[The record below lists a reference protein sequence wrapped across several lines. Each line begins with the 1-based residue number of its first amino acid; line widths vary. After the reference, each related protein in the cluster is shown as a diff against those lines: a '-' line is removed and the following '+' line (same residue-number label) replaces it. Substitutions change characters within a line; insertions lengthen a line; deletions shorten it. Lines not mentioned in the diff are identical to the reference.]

1 MRNKRRILLFS
12 LLVGL
17 IHCSPLLH
25 ARVFDSFTF
34 TISNDWHTPNI
45 GYNVDDGMSYGA
57 HIQTDFTFGLT
68 IKLDGV
74 SFTDKL
80 TTETRFDRISLGVF
94 YPFRFT
100 LRSLEVTIA
109 PHLSF
114 MVTGNFEF
122 RTIQNSW
129 HLLRRIP
136 ILRIDYLDN
145 DTLFTVQGGGELSA
159 FYPLGQG
166 GLDTRI
172 GFTIAPEWVNRFE
185 ATLAYYPD
193 FATRIGLSFRYL
205 DLGELYPTLGD
216 YLDRYQGIEISFTHT
231 SGPLAEFFLFYPEQG
246 ISYGSY
252 AFNVLG
258 FKEEKTFAKAD
269 WTYSYGF
276 ALDNRPGLLQ
286 LLEFSYEGFGIE
298 IQNTSGPIK
307 NAGGFEIARHQGGMY
322 AISYR
327 FELFNYPWLKP
338 YVKPFGGIQ
347 RFVYLENLI
356 PAIEKYLPTIGLE
369 VGLLFGD
376 EDALVF
382 GGTAWRPRLGAR
394 IHYLFF
400 HNRIAPLFPEVYTHP
415 KNKIR
420 LNLLMA
426 LDIGHDMSALRNRS
440 RRPERFLAPYLP

>member
-1 MRNKRRILLFS
+1 
-12 LLVGL
+12 
-17 IHCSPLLH
+17 
-25 ARVFDSFTF
+25 
-34 TISNDWHTPNI
+34 
-45 GYNVDDGMSYGA
+45 
-57 HIQTDFTFGLT
+57 
-68 IKLDGV
+68 
-74 SFTDKL
+74 
-80 TTETRFDRISLGVF
+80 
-94 YPFRFT
+94 
-100 LRSLEVTIA
+100 
-109 PHLSF
+109 

-145 DTLFTVQGGGELSA
+145 DTLFTIQGGGELSA
-159 FYPLGQG
+159 FYPLGPG

-172 GFTIAPEWVNRFE
+172 GFTIAPKWVNRFE

-216 YLDRYQGIEISFTHT
+216 YLDRYRGIEISFTHT
-231 SGPLAEFFLFYPEQG
+231 SGPLTEFFLIYPEQG

-286 LLEFSYEGFGIE
+286 LLEFSYKGFGIE

-307 NAGGFEIARHQGGMY
+307 NSGGFEIARHQGGMY

-327 FELFNYPWLKP
+327 FELFNHPWLKP

-400 HNRIAPLFPEVYTHP
+400 HDRIAPLFPEVYTHP